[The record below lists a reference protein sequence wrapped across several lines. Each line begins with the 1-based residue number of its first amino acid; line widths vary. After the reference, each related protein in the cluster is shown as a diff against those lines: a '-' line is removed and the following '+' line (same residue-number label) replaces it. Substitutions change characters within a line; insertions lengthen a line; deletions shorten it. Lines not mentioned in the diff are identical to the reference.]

1 MTSADEY
8 AQKHIDHIMYEMF
21 NMSLHVRSLSK
32 FLINSDKFL
41 QNIHY
46 LFKEM
51 PFITAVLFLHE
62 VILKTFFPR
71 YRLKAEALEASRH
84 FVECFEKNMA
94 QEELNRNDL
103 LSLQWNVSGDN
114 IKCEINSFGVI
125 KLERKNGDI
134 TLIIQ
139 DANSRLRMTKDT
151 FKLLCEYKESI
162 LYLISFLEANAFV
175 QHQNGQCLAQ
185 Q

>member
-32 FLINSDKFL
+32 FLINSDKFV

-71 YRLKAEALEASRH
+71 YRLKAEALEATRLLLTS
-84 FVECFEKNMA
+84 VKNHP
-94 QEELNRNDL
+94 QR
-103 LSLQWNVSGDN
+103 
-114 IKCEINSFGVI
+114 
-125 KLERKNGDI
+125 
-134 TLIIQ
+134 LIITT
-139 DANSRLRMTKDT
+139 ANKCVHSLFDIFTSELHLKKKHLQRFSSFST
-151 FKLLCEYKESI
+151 
-162 LYLISFLEANAFV
+162 IS
-175 QHQNGQCLAQ
+175 
-185 Q
+185 